1 MFKFSVALVHRDH
14 KDSQG
19 GVPNSLP
26 PSPTPPHSGGILDSL
41 CLSVQLLSNFQLA
54 VTTSSLGSSPAW
66 LFFWPHC
73 PGSFTLL
80 QTHRHFVSATLK
92 HKPLANTVSP
102 TVLQS
107 NGIHSLLT
115 SITLNPLMLSKLTS
129 TNNTTSDFILRLLT
143 CLPYLLSFI
152 PCYIPSVC
160 PCVCVCVCVCV
171 HVCARNTNYD
181 CNSSFL
187 RF

>member
-1 MFKFSVALVHRDH
+1 MTGHCWICSRSGSGVPDRCDVKITWITWLENQVSDGWNVLFKFSVALVHRDH

-107 NGIHSLLT
+107 NGIRSLLT
-115 SITLNPLMLSKLTS
+115 YFSPLTPSQ
-129 TNNTTSDFILRLLT
+129 LR
-143 CLPYLLSFI
+143 
-152 PCYIPSVC
+152 
-160 PCVCVCVCVCV
+160 
-171 HVCARNTNYD
+171 
-181 CNSSFL
+181 
-187 RF
+187 

>member
-1 MFKFSVALVHRDH
+1 MFYSSSVLLYVHRDL

-19 GVPNSLP
+19 RVPNSLP
-26 PSPTPPHSGGILDSL
+26 PSPPPPRSGAILDLL

-54 VTTSSLGSSPAW
+54 VTTSSLGSSLAW
-66 LFFWPHC
+66 LFFWPYC

-129 TNNTTSDFILRLLT
+129 TNNTSDFKFRLLT
-143 CLPYLLSFI
+143 CLPYLPSFI
-152 PCYIPSVC
+152 TCYIPSVC
-160 PCVCVCVCVCV
+160 PCVC
-171 HVCARNTNYD
+171 VCARNTNYD